1 MVASRFSAYRDFMA
15 ERGGGMALDAW
26 FRFYLFEKQS
36 ETGYQT
42 GAPVSGCSA
51 QGEAKGQSSVE
62 NPRAFIEVLQL
73 FLEQPR

>member
-1 MVASRFSAYRDFMA
+1 MVASRFSAYRQFMA

-36 ETGYQT
+36 ESGYQA
-42 GAPVSGCSA
+42 GAPVTGCSA

-62 NPRAFIEVLQL
+62 NPRAFLEVLRL
-73 FLEQPR
+73 FLDQQR